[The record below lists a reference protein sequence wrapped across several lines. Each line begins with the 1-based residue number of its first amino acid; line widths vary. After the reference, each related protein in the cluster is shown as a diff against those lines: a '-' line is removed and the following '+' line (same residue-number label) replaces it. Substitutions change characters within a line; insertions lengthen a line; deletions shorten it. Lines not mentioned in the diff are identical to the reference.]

1 MKALSF
7 IFGLFCTAMV
17 ASASA
22 PVQYFTLDAELEDGD
37 VVVLWT
43 TISETANLQ
52 FIVERWVDAD
62 TWEVLGTV
70 NGQGNSSTLVQYS
83 FIDENPITGTSHYR
97 IKQMDYS
104 GSHSYSQ
111 VLEVNPH
118 QLWLDNAN
126 FFPNPISDLLNIS
139 LKGAENRNM
148 QVIVMNSIGEIVK
161 TESFSSSY
169 TMQVDLDELPKGYY
183 YVQLSSDEGMVSR
196 RILKM

>member
-1 MKALSF
+1 
-7 IFGLFCTAMV
+7 MV

-22 PVQYFTLDAELEDGD
+22 PVQYFTLDAELEDGN
-37 VVVLWT
+37 VVVQWT

-52 FIVERWVDAD
+52 FFVERWVDAD
-62 TWEVLGTV
+62 NWEILGTV
-70 NGQGNSSTLVQYS
+70 NGQGNSSTLIEYS
-83 FIDENPITGTSHYR
+83 FVDENPAEGTSHYR

-111 VLEVNPH
+111 VLEVNPY
-118 QLWLDNAN
+118 QLWLDDAN

-148 QVIVMNSIGEIVK
+148 QVVVMNSIGEIIK
-161 TESFSSSY
+161 TESFSSTY

-183 YVQLSSDEGMVSR
+183 YVQLSSDEGMISR